1 MEIQGYENYLIYPD
15 GRVYSKK
22 NNIFLKP
29 DVRTTGYCYISLYK
43 QNEWHKSPKIYRIHR
58 LVAKHYIPNPENKP
72 EVDHIDRNTL
82 NNDISNLRWVTS
94 KENKENKGLPSTNTS
109 GHKYISYNITHQK
122 WVFRKR
128 INNKY
133 KCKYFKSLTDCLC
146 YKFIFLLMLQAKI
159 PVTVLSFK

>member
-72 EVDHIDRNTL
+72 FVDHIDRNTL
-82 NNDISNLRWVTS
+82 NNDISNLRWVTHLENMNNQGMS
-94 KENKENKGLPSTNTS
+94 KNNTS
-109 GHKYISYNITHQK
+109 GHKNISKNRNSWIFQK
-122 WVFRKR
+122 RV
-128 INNKY
+128 NGMNQV
-133 KCKYFKSLTDCLC
+133 KYFKSLTDCLC

>member
-29 DVRTTGYCYISLYK
+29 FMCGTKYYHVSLKNDHNHYK
-43 QNEWHKSPKIYRIHR
+43 IHR

-72 EVDHIDRNTL
+72 FVDHIDRNTL
-82 NNDISNLRWVTS
+82 NNDISNLRWVTHLENMNNQGMS
-94 KENKENKGLPSTNTS
+94 KNNTS
-109 GHKYISYNITHQK
+109 GHKNISKNRNSWIFQK
-122 WVFRKR
+122 RV
-128 INNKY
+128 NGMNQV
-133 KCKYFKSLTDCLC
+133 KYFKSLTDCLC